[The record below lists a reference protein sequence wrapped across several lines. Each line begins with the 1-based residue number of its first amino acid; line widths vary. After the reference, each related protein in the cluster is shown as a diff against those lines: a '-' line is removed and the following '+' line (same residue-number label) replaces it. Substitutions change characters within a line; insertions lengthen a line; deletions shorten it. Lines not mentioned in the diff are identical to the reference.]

1 MTGSLPSPQI
11 NVVELGESESQVEQD
26 NNTETG
32 GRGDFLNNLVGDCR
46 SIRQIRLL

>member
-1 MTGSLPSPQI
+1 MTGSLPSPQV

-32 GRGDFLNNLVGDCR
+32 EGEFHTW
-46 SIRQIRLL
+46 SQ